1 MNHAWLAI
9 VALAAVV
16 PRDDSA
22 ELRPQRF
29 QANAASDRSFYKTL
43 LALKLLLLSP
53 DAVPR
58 TKNEYL
64 DAEFVAGSV
73 PPSAAHIDSFR
84 SARL

>member
-1 MNHAWLAI
+1 MNQAWLAI

-22 ELRPQRF
+22 ELRRQRF
-29 QANAASDRSFYKTL
+29 QANAASDRSFYETL

-58 TKNEYL
+58 TKNEYP
-64 DAEFVAGSV
+64 DAQFVA
-73 PPSAAHIDSFR
+73 AACPRAPRRSNLR